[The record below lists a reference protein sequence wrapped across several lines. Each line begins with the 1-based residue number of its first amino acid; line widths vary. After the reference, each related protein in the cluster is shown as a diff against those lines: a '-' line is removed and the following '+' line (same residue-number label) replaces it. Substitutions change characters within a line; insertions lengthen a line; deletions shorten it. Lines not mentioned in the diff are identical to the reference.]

1 MQPGA
6 GLPRVFSYL
15 GKRVLPR
22 RFRDTA
28 AQALELPQHNSGAPL
43 DAISAHLVLPPPQ
56 SAELSSRQGRGM
68 TCTPFAC

>member
-28 AQALELPQHNSGAPL
+28 AQALELPQHNSGVRS
-43 DAISAHLVLPPPQ
+43 DATPCHQAVAFSLQ
-56 SAELSSRQGRGM
+56 SHGTDKQIR
-68 TCTPFAC
+68 